1 MDLIASPCYTTNSN
15 KHDKRKRERERE
27 TETYR
32 LTDRQR

>member
-15 KHDKRKRERERE
+15 KHDKRKRERE